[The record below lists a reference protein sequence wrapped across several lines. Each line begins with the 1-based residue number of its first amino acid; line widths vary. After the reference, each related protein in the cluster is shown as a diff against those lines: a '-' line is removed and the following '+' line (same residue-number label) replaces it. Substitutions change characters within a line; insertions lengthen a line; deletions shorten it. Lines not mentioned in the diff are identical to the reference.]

1 LHNKKIYYIFVLLKK
16 QIMKFVLQHI
26 ANFILKKM
34 EKCPKD
40 QVEFWFNMGMQL
52 EITAMSFGVELE

>member
-1 LHNKKIYYIFVLLKK
+1 
-16 QIMKFVLQHI
+16 
-26 ANFILKKM
+26 M